1 MTVNQE
7 RLLKL
12 VDKMPAF
19 PSSAHRIIELT
30 NNVNC
35 APKDLVKVIEHD
47 PILTL
52 NVLKLVNSAYF
63 GLAAKVTSVK
73 HAVVYLG
80 INTVKNLALS
90 IAAIGALPSKNGLGF
105 NMSNFWWHSLVC
117 AGAARIIATH
127 KKLGDTVAGNC
138 FVAGLVHDIGKIMF
152 VHFLPDEYQKCI
164 CEFQESGKSPSIIE
178 TELIGASH
186 GELGGMLAER
196 WQLPPVL
203 VTIIRNHHNLST
215 SAQPSDMDYALF
227 WGNQLSKH
235 LAKFPAQMAIPE
247 EAPQSFAD
255 WIAMPLGE
263 IAEELP
269 EIKKEVERA
278 EVMIQL
284 V

>member
-1 MTVNQE
+1 MTVDQK

-12 VDKMPAF
+12 VESMPAF

-30 NNVNC
+30 NDVNC

-90 IAAIGALPSKNGLGF
+90 VAAIGTLPNENSLGF

-117 AGAARIIATH
+117 AGAARAIAAH
-127 KKLGDTVAGNC
+127 KKLEESAAGNC
-138 FVAGLVHDIGKIMF
+138 FVAGLLHDIGKIMF
-152 VHFLPDEYQKCI
+152 VHFLPKEYEQCI
-164 CEFQESGKSPSIIE
+164 SQFQSSNRPPSQIE
-178 TELIGASH
+178 TEIIGISH
-186 GELGGMLAER
+186 GELGALLAEH
-196 WQLPPVL
+196 WQLPTMLAAV
-203 VTIIRNHHNLST
+203 IRNHHKFGADEKPTDL
-215 SAQPSDMDYALF
+215 DFALF
-227 WGNQLSKH
+227 WGNEVSKS
-235 LAKFPAQMAIPE
+235 LATFPNQMSLPQVTTKPFIDWMGMPIEAIPE
-247 EAPQSFAD
+247 K
-255 WIAMPLGE
+255 IK
-263 IAEELP
+263 
-269 EIKKEVERA
+269 EIKVEADRA
-278 EVMIQL
+278 EMMIQL